1 MKHTVF
7 FPIRTNGHSMISS
20 DPTPSK
26 TEAPVPAVSAAL
38 EASVRAV
45 SAKADSRVTSADSVI
60 FSTPFSA
67 AVGHNDRMD
76 PNEVPIYDM
85 T

>member
-1 MKHTVF
+1 
-7 FPIRTNGHSMISS
+7 MISS

-60 FSTPFSA
+60 FSTPFSV